1 MATLGEFGTSDEML
15 SHICS
20 QLAGEF
26 MNTDGT
32 DVVRVTDSP
41 EFDLPFSWRDR
52 TS

>member
-26 MNTDGT
+26 TGKLAP
-32 DVVRVTDSP
+32 RRSSDSSRSRST
-41 EFDLPFSWRDR
+41 L
-52 TS
+52 